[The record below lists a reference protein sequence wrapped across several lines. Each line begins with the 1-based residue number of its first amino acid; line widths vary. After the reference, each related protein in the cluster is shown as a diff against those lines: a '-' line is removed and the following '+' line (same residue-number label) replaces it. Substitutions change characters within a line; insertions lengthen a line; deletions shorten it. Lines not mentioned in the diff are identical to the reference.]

1 MFRQEVG
8 SEMYLVVNNGG
19 EYAIETKVV
28 WGAKDTE
35 TDWGK
40 RGYLVLVDPGE
51 QYESKPDGAM
61 IFRHGEDLSRFAA
74 AFDEYSIARSV
85 CDHLNR

>member
-1 MFRQEVG
+1 MFRQDVG
-8 SEMYLVVNNGG
+8 SEMYLVVRSDKR
-19 EYAIETKVV
+19 YQIETKVV

-35 TDWGK
+35 TNWGE

-51 QYESKPDGAM
+51 EYNPKPDNAM
-61 IFRHGEDLSRFAA
+61 VFRHGEDLSRFAA
-74 AFDEYSIARSV
+74 AFDEYEIARSV